1 MHSESVK
8 KKEYSGRVIKYGG
21 KRGGSI
27 WEYHLYIPPSMLILG
42 PLNGHRIR
50 FGPQHF
56 FFSAHVRN
64 CEIAG
69 GVGRVHQ
76 IKSVIRF
83 VRAKMM

>member
-1 MHSESVK
+1 MHSETKSTVAGLSNMGVK
-8 KKEYSGRVIKYGG
+8 GG
-21 KRGGSI
+21 GAI

-56 FFSAHVRN
+56 FFSAHVRKY
-64 CEIAG
+64 EIAG
-69 GVGRVHQ
+69 GGRVHQ